1 LLDSAPASGR
11 PGGVVAYMTCS
22 PHTTGTVVVL
32 ATIAGRAD
40 VEVLA
45 MVPLLPEVP
54 GVERGQLGQ
63 LWPHRDGT
71 DAMFLARLR
80 RPR

>member
-1 LLDSAPASGR
+1 
-11 PGGVVAYMTCS
+11 MTCS
-22 PHTTGTVVVL
+22 PHTAETVDVL

-40 VEVLA
+40 VEVLTMA
-45 MVPLLPEVP
+45 PLLPEVP
-54 GVERGQLGQ
+54 GVERDQLGQ

-71 DAMFLARLR
+71 DAMFLALLR